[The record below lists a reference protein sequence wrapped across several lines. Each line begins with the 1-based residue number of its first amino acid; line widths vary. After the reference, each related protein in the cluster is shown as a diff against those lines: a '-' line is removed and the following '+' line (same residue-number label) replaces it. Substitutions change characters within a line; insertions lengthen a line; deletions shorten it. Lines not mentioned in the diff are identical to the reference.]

1 MTILVTGAAGF
12 IGSHV
17 MERLLHEGYDVV
29 GLDNFDPYYSDELK
43 LRNIE
48 NSANHPHCT
57 FYTIDIRDSD
67 ALRNIFSRHPIE
79 TVIHLAAKAGVR
91 PSFEHPSDY
100 ADVNVRGTLTLFEAM
115 RTASVKKVLFA
126 SSSSVYGNQSKLPF
140 SEDDPVSHPISP
152 YAATKRAG
160 ELLCHTYH
168 SAYAW
173 DIWCLRFFTV
183 YGPRQRPEMAIAKFL
198 AACRNGRTVT
208 LYGDGSM
215 MRDFTYIED
224 IVDGLTNAL
233 SNLRGYEIVN
243 LGGAHAYRLNEL
255 VDTIRNV
262 SSRELDIEYADV
274 PPGDVLRTVAD
285 TKKASRLISY
295 NPRYTLEQG
304 ISLQWNWMQKENDV
318 KGYEQGQGLVHPGS
332 EGFGAGE
339 GFDGVRF
346 P

>member
-1 MTILVTGAAGF
+1 MTILITGAAGF
-12 IGSHV
+12 IGSHAS
-17 MERLLHEGYDVV
+17 ERLLSEGHTVI
-29 GLDNFDPYYSDELK
+29 GLDNFDPFYDREIK
-43 LRNIE
+43 LHNIS
-48 NSANHPHCT
+48 SAQQHNQFT
-57 FYTIDIRDSD
+57 LLQGDIRDSAFLND
-67 ALRNIFSRHPIE
+67 VFASHPID

-91 PSFEHPSDY
+91 PSFEQPIEY
-100 ADVNVRGTLTLFEAM
+100 ADVNVSGTLVLFEAM
-115 RTASVKKVLFA
+115 RAASVKRVVFA
-126 SSSSVYGNQSKLPF
+126 SSSSVYGNQSKVPF

-168 SAYAW
+168 CAYGW
-173 DIWCLRFFTV
+173 DVWCLRFFTV

-198 AACRNGRTVT
+198 SACRNGRSVT

-215 MRDFTYIED
+215 IRDFTYIED

-233 SNLRGYEIVN
+233 YNLRGYEIVN

-285 TKKASRLISY
+285 TKKASQLISY

-304 ISLQWNWMQKENDV
+304 ISLQWNWMQKENDIS
-318 KGYEQGQGLVHPGS
+318 GYEQG
-332 EGFGAGE
+332 
-339 GFDGVRF
+339 
-346 P
+346 